1 MDENSKGLSEPAEI
15 KNVLPD
21 VVNSQQLTTRDAVGD
36 DVTSSTPDTSHHT
49 HEKIQHLEK
58 ETEENSGIESISE
71 NIPFNIDYSISESE
85 HIEPN
90 AGDLLRVTSNNE
102 IVSKNSSLNVPQDA
116 SQHSSWNIDVNRS
129 DMHISEESPVI
140 LALSSDTSKEVLKSK
155 EHEGDGEKTP
165 EQSSNSE
172 YLDSLNDTKS
182 HKSNNNDGSI
192 DAKTTISSGKDAE
205 SLGQC
210 SSGSEEIIKL
220 DIRGQAAPKFP
231 VQSTKIIFGPPPDGS
246 TMMSP
251 HLDSI
256 PVFQTLMSPCL
267 IGPSDGVTIEEVFE
281 GKDTPEKS
289 QSLMVSCSDKEQ
301 DVLVEEILVEHDQKE
316 VGPDNVSPSK
326 SIHPDEASLNTMS
339 TEYKTLCE
347 EYHFKL
353 VHLEE
358 AVSRRDQL
366 IEELTVSLQRSVRE
380 RDDLR
385 HDNEHL
391 LAEVKHLQRL
401 AADRSHSD
409 DTVKAQLSDFMKYQ
423 SMLRD
428 DSTKFYSALMSG
440 TSSRQSSNGEKDNDK
455 EEITVN
461 YSRSDL
467 RSSASSGDCQEGLHG
482 KLMAVLDRYDARI
495 EEETRNELRGT
506 LVQVM
511 CDEVARLRID
521 CDTDVRELE
530 AQLAQEKHAR
540 TGDVRRL
547 RDLLAEV
554 KAGSADVDQLREELD
569 AKHKKEMENLRTYF
583 EKMCLDIERRLISY
597 SEEVM
602 RGRACVSPV
611 SEGADA
617 EAEAGAG
624 DARRRTRSADLP
636 SLLMETSTPLEG
648 TLRQINK
655 KLEQQLLETRT
666 AHLAHVRDLAHAHQ
680 QTVADLE
687 QRIAQLK
694 SHIQATENTEA
705 NVSVY
710 QQDIDLELEKVLLSD
725 PDAELSSW
733 PLELV
738 ALRDRIHHDRELSSV
753 RDELSSGEGDKWRQR
768 RNNSFD
774 QNRQL
779 EEVTRERDGLRR
791 VAGVLQRA
799 VSSLVAYCASAEDE
813 LNRTVL
819 NKLLGHL
826 AADDDTIVE
835 LDSRPSTPVAELSVV
850 GETHV
855 HLAPDL
861 HSILVSLDEAGV
873 RGFLQQQRDL
883 GDDIKRELDASLKRL
898 RHEAKDLLQLSARL
912 ASNKARQETR
922 MLENSTRE
930 AKEEDERECINCM
943 MQRKNVEEAMS
954 ECLQRENLLRSDLD
968 GAMMKIA
975 HLMGPPDRTHS
986 DDVVEGYG
994 TGGRS
999 LDGLTPRAQ
1008 LAADLEHALRERDD
1022 LKQQLLRTPPVHGI
1036 CCQKLEAANRQ
1047 LRSTR
1052 QFVEEQAAEREAER
1066 DEFAERLAEL
1076 RDENSRLA
1084 ARLQTN
1090 ARIVN
1095 EMSCLRLAR
1104 CNCREH
1110 DRHVEQ
1116 LESQTREMNQII
1128 ADLEGRKGAAD
1139 EELKA
1144 AEEQVSLL
1152 RDIINNLET
1161 QLEEKTAREEDVLRE
1176 LGDMRSTIDD
1186 RDRRMRELLA
1196 ELERSRGRDAE
1207 REAATQQGEEGGGDE
1222 LLGTLR
1228 DDAKLLEEQIHSSV
1242 VRLEGAYER
1251 ASGSL
1256 SERTEDVSV
1265 TGARAGGERGGGGAR
1280 GPALEELSGVWDQ
1293 LKALERAGDAALKR
1307 IDDLHM
1313 QRQRLKDVAQE
1324 VRAERD
1330 VLQARMSEQALRISS
1345 LSARL
1350 AQQRCDADALAHDAA
1365 AQLSVRLHDAQA
1377 EVQRLTEELS
1387 TKDKQLARLK
1397 QSHEERDKYG
1407 ETQPVFGNSCNPKD
1421 RAAMLEREFSN
1432 AKSKIEQ
1439 LESLVRSLETDKEKL
1454 QSTVREQQ
1462 RTLAEKEEQLNE
1474 IMALNLVEDQS
1485 EVIQAKTSA
1494 RTLSDIVSISEFD
1507 EQDLIM
1513 RRAELKGQNAS
1524 ITNTDHKDKTNLN
1537 KTLPPD
1543 VQKPNMSS
1551 LNLDYADHFDGTN
1564 FTPRADSLPIHL
1576 TSTQNKE
1583 VYKRNA
1589 NETTIFG
1596 EGIKHSTAQNIPD
1609 NCSMYPNRDVSES
1622 KNLSVEPKK
1631 INFSMEPSD
1640 NRTHDEEFA
1649 SLKDLGITL
1658 DVKQE
1663 NFPDILTH
1671 LKREIRKSRS
1681 EVELYKAELKNAEEQ
1696 LCEFPALKEEVEEL
1710 KGLLENTM
1718 ATMENDKKFYE
1729 NQLDTFASN
1738 KKLLEQR
1745 LKELTQEVHE
1755 KSKDLNLLKED
1766 ILRRETMILELAKEK
1781 MNLANKISD
1790 LEIKIDD
1797 LNSKNMALVK
1807 YEAEN
1812 KQLKEKLAELQ
1823 RLEQL
1828 LSEKNQQIDSLN
1840 QHLDRLDDLQRC
1852 LNDKTEEMEGLKQAL
1867 NMKTKELFQ
1876 VRDSVNTLNT
1886 DIAKVIEENDQ
1897 LSQQN
1902 KELKLKLTKLEKEQ
1916 ENAAIRL
1923 QNNETELNR
1932 VNSQNSDLAARIE
1945 ELKVLHDTLA
1955 DKETEIEIL
1964 HEDINLYHNE
1974 IAALREQL
1982 KMVSRSPSPRNKN
1995 TEAGNTVDRQATNDR
2010 KQLVKIKKQISLL
2023 QHELDFQKKELN
2035 DKAFELAKAKL
2046 DLTEARNNISQMS
2059 KQISDSEQLQMAW
2072 SEQQQQLEKLAQEK
2086 EQLERQLETV
2096 LARLR
2101 EETDVGELRH
2111 KLCAES
2117 ERCGQLEREL
2127 RRLRE
2132 TTDRPR
2138 PSPGRARSPT
2148 AELERAVRDQLDYS
2162 HALDDDIM
2170 DQILSAS
2177 SDEREDIPR
2186 LVLNSSNQSTSSMK
2200 STSSERMQR
2209 LRNDNEK
2216 LQLKLEHLE
2225 CRLKD
2230 KDALISELNRVRDKL
2245 SSECQSGRLRL
2256 EAERDRSARLALLLD
2271 SHKDTASSL
2280 HDQDSSMIDM
2290 LKRRLETAMKSELE
2304 AQQRERDL
2312 LQRLQQLDRTL
2323 PAATSPTDQLKQ
2335 ESEDRARLQSSL
2347 SAARLQLEA
2356 ERRRAGELHAML
2368 DHERN
2373 KHRRDLDEAAATAA
2387 ALRGELAE
2395 LRRLKHESG
2404 VELVRTKELL
2414 HTQSDTIAQL
2424 EKKYSARSKHN
2435 DTITGIENEKTDLA
2449 REMATL
2455 RRCLTDAPQA
2465 QLQQLLEERQQL
2477 RDTIRDL
2484 RGQLEARNDD
2494 KEQAIRYLH
2503 SRWVR
2508 LESCRKALVWQKRYL
2523 QRMVA
2528 GYGDLERKLGVNE
2541 KARTTFKS
2549 VAWSCVAVLRMSFL
2563 VRRRNAARNAASA
2576 LAQSFAP
2583 CTPLARP
2590 PPLAHRLLQQDMK
2603 LCLPLSPTVGDV
2615 LPRSPLVASSPREE
2629 RGLTRCPRGD
2639 AASSYTHRLDSVSR
2653 RLAALQHRDN

>member
-1 MDENSKGLSEPAEI
+1 MDETSKELSEPAEI

-36 DVTSSTPDTSHHT
+36 DATNSTTDTSHHT
-49 HEKIQHLEK
+49 HEKVQELEK

-71 NIPFNIDYSISESE
+71 NIPFNIDYSNSESE

-90 AGDLLRVTSNNE
+90 AGDLLIVTSNNE
-102 IVSKNSSLNVPQDA
+102 IASKNSSLNVPQDA

-129 DMHISEESPVI
+129 DIHISEESPVI

-155 EHEGDGEKTP
+155 EHKDDGEKSP

-182 HKSNNNDGSI
+182 HKSNNNEGSI
-192 DAKTTISSGKDAE
+192 DAKTTFSSEKDAE

-251 HLDSI
+251 HLDQI
-256 PVFQTLMSPCL
+256 PVFQTLLSPCL
-267 IGPSDGVTIEEVFE
+267 VGPSEGVTIEEVFE
-281 GKDTPEKS
+281 GKDTPDKS
-289 QSLMVSCSDKEQ
+289 QSLTVSSSDKEQ
-301 DVLVEEILVEHDQKE
+301 DVLLEELIVEHDQKE
-316 VGPDNVSPSK
+316 VGPDNVSPTK
-326 SIHPDEASLNTMS
+326 SLNPDETSLNTMS

-347 EYHFKL
+347 EYQFKL

-358 AVSRRDQL
+358 AMSRRDQL

-391 LAEVKHLQRL
+391 RRL
-401 AADRSHSD
+401 AADRSHS
-409 DTVKAQLSDFMKYQ
+409 AQLSDYIKYQ
-423 SMLRD
+423 GLLRD
-428 DSTKFYSALMSG
+428 DTKYYSALDSG
-440 TSSRQSSNGEKDNDK
+440 PSSRRSSNGEKDNDK

-467 RSSASSGDCQEGLHG
+467 RSSCSGDGRDGLHG
-482 KLMAVLDRYDARI
+482 KVTALLDTYHERI
-495 EEETRNELRGT
+495 DEHTRNELRGS
-506 LVQVM
+506 LIQVV
-511 CDEVARLRID
+511 CDEVARIRID
-521 CDTDVRELE
+521 FDTDVRELE

-547 RDLLAEV
+547 RELLA
-554 KAGSADVDQLREELD
+554 DVRTGGGDLERLREELD
-569 AKHKKEMENLRTYF
+569 HKHRREMENLRTYF
-583 EKMCLDIERRLISY
+583 EKKCLDMERSY

-611 SEGADA
+611 SEGAEA
-617 EAEAGAG
+617 EAETGAG

-655 KLEQQLLETRT
+655 KLEQRLVEERTEHLE
-666 AHLAHVRDLAHAHQ
+666 HVRRLTHTH
-680 QTVADLE
+680 TEKVTDLE
-687 QRIAQLK
+687 QQISELK
-694 SHIQATENTEA
+694 AHIQTSENTEA

-710 QQDIDLELEKVLLSD
+710 QQDIDLELEKNSNLFYPRYVYVLTKPVCLPPSLTAACPVSARSLTGLPQRARDRVLHDMQLQLQVLLSD

-835 LDSRPSTPVAELSVV
+835 LDSRPSTPVAELSVL

-898 RHEAKDLLQLSARL
+898 RHEARDLLQLSARL
-912 ASNKARQETR
+912 ATNSQLHTHTTLTRVTSSSDLISTIYVSVHTEARHETR

-930 AKEEDERECINCM
+930 AKEEERECINCM

-954 ECLQRENLLRSDLD
+954 ECLQRESLLRSDLD

-975 HLMGPPDRTHS
+975 HLMGPADRTHG

-1008 LAADLEHALRERDD
+1008 LAADLDHALREKDD
-1022 LKQQLLRTPPVHGI
+1022 LKQQ
-1036 CCQKLEAANRQ
+1036 LEAANRQ

-1066 DEFAERLAEL
+1066 DEFEDRLAEL
-1076 RDENSRLA
+1076 REDNTRLA
-1084 ARLQTN
+1084 ARLQNN
-1090 ARIVN
+1090 ARIVT
-1095 EMSCLRLAR
+1095 E
-1104 CNCREH
+1104 
-1110 DRHVEQ
+1110 VEQ
-1116 LESQTREMNQII
+1116 LETQAREMNQII
-1128 ADLEGRKGAAD
+1128 ADLEQRKGAAD

-1144 AEEQVSLL
+1144 AEEKVTLL
-1152 RDIINNLET
+1152 RDIIHNLET
-1161 QLEEKTAREEDVLRE
+1161 QLEDKTNRERDVLRE
-1176 LGDMRSTIDD
+1176 LGDMRTAIDD
-1186 RDRRMRELLA
+1186 RDRAMRELLA
-1196 ELERSRGRDAE
+1196 EMERGRG
-1207 REAATQQGEEGGGDE
+1207 AAEEGGGEEEETGRPAEEGGGGE
-1222 LLGTLR
+1222 LRDTLR
-1228 DDAKLLEEQIHSSV
+1228 DDAKLLEEQIHSTV

-1265 TGARAGGERGGGGAR
+1265 GGARGGGGAR
-1280 GPALEELSGVWDQ
+1280 GPALEELSGVWGQ
-1293 LKALERAGDAALKR
+1293 LRALERAGDAALKR

-1365 AQLSVRLHDAQA
+1365 AQLSVKLHDAQA
-1377 EVQRLTEELS
+1377 EVQRLTEELT

-1397 QSHEERDKYG
+1397 QSHEDRDKYG
-1407 ETQPVFGNSCNPKD
+1407 ETQAVFGNSCNPKD
-1421 RAAMLEREFSN
+1421 RNAILERELLN

-1439 LESLVRSLETDKEKL
+1439 LETLVRSLENDKEKL

-1524 ITNTDHKDKTNLN
+1524 ITNTDHKHKTNLN

-1551 LNLDYADHFDGTN
+1551 LNLDYADHFDATN

-1583 VYKRNA
+1583 VYKRSA

-1640 NRTHDEEFA
+1640 NRTHDDELT

-1663 NFPDILTH
+1663 NFPDILTQ
-1671 LKREIRKSRS
+1671 LKHEIKKSRS
-1681 EVELYKAELKNAEEQ
+1681 ELDLCKAELKNAEEQ
-1696 LCEFPALKEEVEEL
+1696 LCEFPALKEEVEAL

-1718 ATMENDKKFYE
+1718 AAMDNDKKFYE
-1729 NQLDTFASN
+1729 NQLDTFESN

-1745 LKELTQEVHE
+1745 LKELTQEVNE

-1766 ILRRETMILELAKEK
+1766 ILRRENMILELAKEK
-1781 MNLANKISD
+1781 RNLANKISD
-1790 LEIKIDD
+1790 LEIKIDE
-1797 LNSKNMALVK
+1797 LNSKNTALEKHEV
-1807 YEAEN
+1807 EN
-1812 KQLKEKLAELQ
+1812 KQLREKLSELQ

-1828 LSEKNQQIDSLN
+1828 VSEKNQQIDSLN

-1867 NMKTKELFQ
+1867 KMKTNELFQ

-1916 ENAAIRL
+1916 ENATIRL

-1932 VNSQNSDLAARIE
+1932 VHSQNTELTARIE
-1945 ELKVLHDTLA
+1945 ELRVLHDALK

-1964 HEDINLYHNE
+1964 REDIDLYHE
-1974 IAALREQL
+1974 EVAALREQM
-1982 KMVSRSPSPRNKN
+1982 KMVSRSPSPRNKH
-1995 TEAGNTVDRQATNDR
+1995 TEADTDRRASRDR

-2023 QHELDFQKKELN
+2023 QHELDFHKKELN

-2059 KQISDSEQLQMAW
+2059 KQISDSEQLHVAW
-2072 SEQQQQLEKLAQEK
+2072 NEQQQQLEQLVREK

-2127 RRLRE
+2127 RRLRD
-2132 TTDRPR
+2132 TSDRVQ
-2138 PSPGRARSPT
+2138 STPGRARSPT

-2177 SDEREDIPR
+2177 SDEREDVPR

-2216 LQLKLEHLE
+2216 LQLKVEHLE

-2290 LKRRLETAMKSELE
+2290 LKRRLETAMKSEME

-2312 LQRLQQLDRTL
+2312 LQRLKLLERTL
-2323 PAATSPTDQLKQ
+2323 PEQHSPADQHKQ
-2335 ESEDRARLQSSL
+2335 ESEERARLQSSL
-2347 SAARLQLEA
+2347 STARLQLEA

-2368 DHERN
+2368 EHERN
-2373 KHRRDLDEAAATAA
+2373 KHRRELDEAAAATA

-2424 EKKYSARSKHN
+2424 EKKYAARSKHN

-2455 RRCLTDAPQA
+2455 RRCLTEAPHG
-2465 QLQQLLEERQQL
+2465 QLQQMMDERQAL
-2477 RDTIRDL
+2477 TDTIREL
-2484 RGQLEARNDD
+2484 RAQLEARNDD
-2494 KEQAIRYLH
+2494 KEQAVSTDRECLH
-2503 SRWVR
+2503 
-2508 LESCRKALVWQKRYL
+2508 
-2523 QRMVA
+2523 M
-2528 GYGDLERKLGVNE
+2528 N
-2541 KARTTFKS
+2541 
-2549 VAWSCVAVLRMSFL
+2549 
-2563 VRRRNAARNAASA
+2563 
-2576 LAQSFAP
+2576 
-2583 CTPLARP
+2583 
-2590 PPLAHRLLQQDMK
+2590 
-2603 LCLPLSPTVGDV
+2603 
-2615 LPRSPLVASSPREE
+2615 
-2629 RGLTRCPRGD
+2629 
-2639 AASSYTHRLDSVSR
+2639 
-2653 RLAALQHRDN
+2653 DNTCFICS